1 MGLALGIA
9 LEFYTSSTK
18 GLKIKV
24 RKFLGVNSY
33 TYRSCSGK
41 TGSKGL
47 FVPPLCWI
55 GLKLMAK
62 DKRRKIKSIFII
74 YSDFESIL
82 VPEDNWKQDL
92 EESYTNKYQ
101 KHIAWSYG
109 CKLVCVDDK
118 FSKTFKAYLDE
129 DAVYNFINSIIKESK
144 YCSEVI
150 KKHFNKELVMT
161 KENNADCKNWTILN
175 VRSVAMI
182 ILIMML
188 K

>member
-1 MGLALGIA
+1 MALGIA
-9 LEFYTSSTK
+9 LEFYTSVTK

-24 RKFLGVNSY
+24 RKILGANSY
-33 TYRSCSGK
+33 TCRSCSGK

-47 FVPPLCWI
+47 FVPPLYWI

-62 DKRRKIKSIFII
+62 NKKRKIKSTFII

-118 FSKTFKAYLDE
+118 FNKTFKTYLGE
-129 DAVYNFINSIIKESK
+129 DAAYNFINSMIKESK

-150 KKHFNKELVMT
+150 KIHFNKELVMT

-175 VRSVAMI
+175 VRSVTMI